1 MIDIKGITQDTYRNN
16 SCGIPDP
23 PHGGKN
29 SLQTV
34 VQEWEIITLTYPN
47 IDNARFVLLVEGHLK
62 NIAEAGVEQARIV
75 SNLDAA
81 PVEGGAV
88 GAQLQELGSRLP
100 ARPTHLLQKITA

>member
-16 SCGIPDP
+16 SCGILDP
-23 PHGGKN
+23 PHGRKN

-47 IDNARFVLLVEGHLK
+47 IDNARLVLLVEGHLK

-88 GAQLQELGSRLP
+88 GAQLQELGGRLP